1 MFVQPEDLEVSLPD
15 AERDMRPLPTSSED
29 LKCLCLEQHV
39 VQPNKT
45 VKRGQPV
52 LVQRL
57 ILVVRT
63 QMYRDRGASSML

>member
-15 AERDMRPLPTSSED
+15 AERDMQPLPKSSED
-29 LKCLCLEQHV
+29 LKHLCLEQHV
-39 VQPNKT
+39 VQSYET